1 MELKTYFAQDAAG
14 NIISSAI
21 VNVFLQG
28 TTTLATGLT
37 RADGTPLENPFAADG
52 AGRIQ
57 FRAPDG
63 YYDIQVSAGS
73 GIIQTLT
80 IQCVDYSEA
89 KSSAEQAQNSLN
101 SITGINTNFEQNSR
115 EQWRR
120 SLAEAGLTLVDGSFE
135 EGATVNSKTDAVW
148 YIAGGRCYT
157 WDAGGAKTVPTKSTP
172 SSTGGVGLGA
182 WVDKS
187 GSATA
192 FIQEGTGAVPRT
204 AQDKMREE
212 YPSIADYGAV
222 GDGTDD
228 TAAFI
233 LAQNAHPFIEVPAGF
248 TCKVQAGLQYW
259 KFFGR
264 GSVSEPGRT
273 WSLTAHPQTTQQNK
287 HYVETFGTYEGAAGQ
302 SISINSGLGQ
312 EKGNTP
318 ILGTDSQGLA
328 QVYSGRDHVG
338 QIIYAKGFIPDVL
351 DATTAYTLN
360 TLGNVAVSGLYA
372 SGKIKPGMIID
383 TQHTNP
389 CTGIIKSVGGNTI
402 EVDAWWPKVGA
413 SPITPANGVGA
424 IINPNNKIFG
434 QNVVVQTTGNGG
446 TTGAKNSVGIE
457 VNIITPAS
465 ATPISGT
472 YGYDL
477 SVLNG
482 GYLDVGYQIYG
493 KRNISFYSNNATGGG
508 GYGFRSVGDI
518 RGLSV
523 EDAITSPIDVIQA
536 GVSKFSV
543 SPLGL
548 ISSAAGVDLSA
559 VKFRSIG
566 PNKVDIN
573 PVNVGTEPANGSF
586 IWITGFNISGGA
598 EASFVLVVR
607 DGVIDTILSS
617 DGSGLGITF
626 SVVRRQLKI
635 KTTSGV
641 YQFTGMQFL
650 T

>member
-1 MELKTYFAQDAAG
+1 MSIAEPAKIITPWADTGSKNPIPQNSNNTTGEAGYDKGFPDITMTPPEAGGIPPAGQDFNGIFYEVTNILRYMQAGGQPTFDAA
-14 NIISSAI
+14 
-21 VNVFLQG
+21 
-28 TTTLATGLT
+28 LATSIGGYPKGAMVLGSDGVTLWQSKVDSNSTNPNTDSSDWGAFDIGLKE
-37 RADGTPLENPFAADG
+37 DLAAPSG
-52 AGRIQ
+52 S
-57 FRAPDG
+57 
-63 YYDIQVSAGS
+63 DIVGFQ
-73 GIIQTLT
+73 Q
-80 IQCVDYSEA
+80 
-89 KSSAEQAQNSLN
+89 
-101 SITGINTNFEQNSR
+101 
-115 EQWRR
+115 
-120 SLAEAGLTLVDGSFE
+120 AGL
-135 EGATVNSKTDAVW
+135 
-148 YIAGGRCYT
+148 
-157 WDAGGAKTVPTKSTP
+157 
-172 SSTGGVGLGA
+172 
-182 WVDKS
+182 
-187 GSATA
+187 
-192 FIQEGTGAVPRT
+192 GAVPRT
-204 AQDKMREE
+204 AQDKMREG
-212 YPSIADYGAV
+212 YPSVADYGAV

-248 TCKVQAGLQYW
+248 TCKVNAGLQYW

-273 WSLTAHPQTTQQNK
+273 WSLTAQPQTAQQNK

-302 SISINSGLGQ
+302 AISINSGLGQ
-312 EKGNTP
+312 DKGNTP
-318 ILGTDSQGLA
+318 ILGADSQGLA

-372 SGKIKPGMIID
+372 AGKIKPGMIID

-446 TTGAKNSVGIE
+446 TTGARNSVGIE
-457 VNIITPAS
+457 INMITPAS
-465 ATPISGT
+465 ATPIQGT

-508 GYGFRSVGDI
+508 EYGFRSVGDR

-523 EDAITSPIDVIQA
+523 EDAITTPIDVIQA

-548 ISSAAGVDLSA
+548 ISSAGGVDLSA

-566 PNKVDIN
+566 PNQVN
-573 PVNVGTEPANGSF
+573 TNLANVGTEPTNGSF
-586 IWITGFNISGGA
+586 TWITGYNISGGA

-607 DGVIDTILSS
+607 DGVVDKILSS

-626 SVVRRQLKI
+626 SVVRRQLKM
-635 KTTSGV
+635 KTTSGI
-641 YQFTGMQFL
+641 YQFTGVQFL